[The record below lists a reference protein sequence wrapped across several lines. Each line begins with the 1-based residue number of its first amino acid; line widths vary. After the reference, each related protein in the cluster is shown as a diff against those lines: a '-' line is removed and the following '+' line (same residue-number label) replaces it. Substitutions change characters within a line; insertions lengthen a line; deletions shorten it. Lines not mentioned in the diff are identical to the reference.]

1 VPFADIS
8 GHDRIVEVLRRS
20 LRSGKTAHSYL
31 FEGIPGCGRKKTALA
46 LIQALFC
53 TVLPDDACGVCSS
66 CRKING
72 GNHPDI
78 HMIAPLPD
86 KRDISIEQL
95 REMQHDLSLRPY
107 EAPRKACIIDPAER
121 MSVSAAN
128 SLLKTLEEP
137 PGNALIILLTEN
149 AGLLL
154 PTVRSRCQLI
164 RFAPLSPEH
173 LLSLLQRNGMAPEAA
188 ALVVPMAGGSLQK
201 ALELDN
207 ESLVTRREAVLSRV
221 SQLNI
226 NRIST
231 VFDAAEELSGNR
243 ESTLEL
249 LDMLLSF
256 FRDAVHLGS
265 GNREIVNRSVRP
277 AIESIAA
284 RRSLP
289 GNLELLERIYE
300 TKRDVQRNANPK
312 LALDHLFMNM
322 AGSSRSQNLTT
333 PNPS

>member
-1 VPFADIS
+1 MPFADIQ
-8 GHDRIVEVLRRS
+8 GHDRIIEVLHRS

-31 FEGIPGCGRKKTALA
+31 FEGVPGCGRKKTAQT

-53 TVLPDDACGVCSS
+53 QVLPDDACGTCPS
-66 CRKING
+66 CRRIDG

-78 HMIAPLPD
+78 HLITSLPD

-95 REMQHDLSLRPY
+95 REMQHILSLRPY

-149 AGLLL
+149 AGMLL

-173 LLSLLQRNGMAPEAA
+173 VLTLLERNGMAPEAA
-188 ALVVPMAGGSLQK
+188 ALIAPMSGGSLQK
-201 ALELDN
+201 ALEFDN
-207 ESLVTRREAVLSRV
+207 EALGSRREAVLSRV
-221 SQLNI
+221 AALSIHQI
-226 NRIST
+226 AT

-243 ESTLEL
+243 DATLEL

-256 FRDAVHLGS
+256 FRDAVHLGAGS
-265 GNREIVNRSVRP
+265 GDIVNRSVRSE
-277 AIESIAA
+277 IEAIAA
-284 RRSLP
+284 KRPFPR
-289 GNLELLERIYE
+289 NLELLERIYE
-300 TKRDVQRNANPK
+300 TRRAVQRNANPK
-312 LALDHLFMNM
+312 LALDHLLMTM
-322 AGSSRSQNLTT
+322 AGSSR
-333 PNPS
+333 

>member
-1 VPFADIS
+1 MPFADIL

-20 LRSGKTAHSYL
+20 LSGGKTAHSYL
-31 FEGIPGCGRKKTALA
+31 FEGVPGSGRKKTALT

-53 TVLPDDACGVCSS
+53 TALPDDACGICAS
-66 CRKING
+66 CRKIDG

-78 HMIAPLPD
+78 HLISPLPD
-86 KRDISIEQL
+86 KRDISIDQL
-95 REMQHDLSLRPY
+95 REMQHILSLRPY

-121 MSVSAAN
+121 MSVGAAN

-137 PGNALIILLTEN
+137 PGNALIVLLTEN
-149 AGLLL
+149 AGMLL

-173 LLSLLQRNGMAPEAA
+173 VLTLLERSGMAPEAA
-188 ALVVPMAGGSLQK
+188 ALIAPMSGGSLQK

-207 ESLVTRREAVLSRV
+207 EALVARREAVLSRV
-221 SQLNI
+221 GQLTI
-226 NRIST
+226 QRIAT

-243 ESTLEL
+243 DATLEL

-256 FRDAVHLGS
+256 YRDAVHLGAGS
-265 GNREIVNRSVRP
+265 AEIVNRSVRP

-284 RRSLP
+284 KRSFP
-289 GNLELLERIYE
+289 RNLELLERIYE
-300 TKRDVQRNANPK
+300 TRRDVQRNANPK
-312 LALDHLFMNM
+312 LALDQLFMTM
-322 AGSSRSQNLTT
+322 ARGG
-333 PNPS
+333 

>member
-1 VPFADIS
+1 MAFADIF

-20 LRSGKTAHSYL
+20 LRNGKTAHSYL
-31 FEGIPGCGRKKTALA
+31 FEGVSGCGRKKTALT

-53 TVLPDDACGVCSS
+53 TVLPDDACGECPS
-66 CRKING
+66 CRKIAG

-78 HMIAPLPD
+78 HLISPLPD

-95 REMQHDLSLRPY
+95 RELQHDLVLRPY

-149 AGLLL
+149 AGMLLS
-154 PTVRSRCQLI
+154 TVRSRCQVI

-173 LLSLLQRNGMAPEAA
+173 MLLLLEKGGMASEAA
-188 ALVVPMAGGSLQK
+188 ALVAPMSGGSLQR
-201 ALELDN
+201 AMELDN
-207 ESLVTRREAVLSRV
+207 EALTSRREAVLSRV
-221 SQLNI
+221 SHLNI
-226 NRIST
+226 NQIAT
-231 VFDAAEELSGNR
+231 VFDASEELSGNR
-243 ESTLEL
+243 DATLEL

-256 FRDAVHLGS
+256 FRDAVHLGA
-265 GNREIVNRSVRP
+265 GTGDIVNRTVRP

-284 RRSLP
+284 KRSLP
-289 GNLELLERIYE
+289 RNLELLERIYE
-300 TKRDVQRNANPK
+300 TRRAVQRNANPK
-312 LALDHLFMNM
+312 LALDNLFMTI
-322 AGSSRSQNLTT
+322 AAVR
-333 PNPS
+333 

>member
-1 VPFADIS
+1 MPFDDIL
-8 GHDRIVEVLRRS
+8 GHDRIIEVLRRS
-20 LRSGKTAHSYL
+20 LRGGKTAHSYL
-31 FEGIPGCGRKKTALA
+31 FEGVTGSGRKKTALA

-53 TVLPDDACGVCSS
+53 TERTDDACGACPS
-66 CRKING
+66 CRKIDG

-78 HMIAPLPD
+78 HLIAPLPD

-95 REMQHDLSLRPY
+95 REMQHILSLRPY

-149 AGLLL
+149 AGMLL

-173 LLSLLQRNGMAPEAA
+173 ILTLLERSGMAAEAA
-188 ALVVPMAGGSLQK
+188 ALVAPMSGGSMQR
-201 ALELDN
+201 ALDLDN
-207 ESLVTRREAVLSRV
+207 ESLTARREAVLSRV
-221 SQLNI
+221 EQMSIHQ
-226 NRIST
+226 ISS

-243 ESTLEL
+243 DATLEL

-256 FRDAVHLGS
+256 FRDAVHLGAGS
-265 GNREIVNRSVRP
+265 TEIVNRSVRP

-284 RRSLP
+284 RRSFP
-289 GNLELLERIYE
+289 GNLEILERINE
-300 TKRDVQRNANPK
+300 TRRDVQRNANPK

-322 AGSSRSQNLTT
+322 AGSDR
-333 PNPS
+333 

>member
-1 VPFADIS
+1 VPFAEIL
-8 GHDRIVEVLRRS
+8 GHNRIIEVLRRS
-20 LRSGKTAHSYL
+20 LNNGKLAHSYL
-31 FEGIPGCGRKKTALA
+31 FEGVPGSGRRKTALT

-53 TVLPDDACGVCSS
+53 TALPDDACGVCPS
-66 CRKING
+66 CRRIDG

-78 HMIAPLPD
+78 HLIAPLPD

-95 REMQHDLSLRPY
+95 REMQHVLSLRPY

-149 AGLLL
+149 AGMLL

-173 LLSLLQRNGMAPEAA
+173 ILTLLERNGMAPEAA
-188 ALVVPMAGGSLQK
+188 ALVAPMSGGSLQR

-207 ESLVTRREAVLSRV
+207 ESLTARRETVLSRV
-221 SQLNI
+221 EQLNI
-226 NRIST
+226 HRIAS

-243 ESTLEL
+243 DATLEL
-249 LDMLLSF
+249 LDMLISF
-256 FRDAVHLGS
+256 FRDAVHLGAGS
-265 GNREIVNRSVRP
+265 GEIVNRSVRP
-277 AIESIAA
+277 AIESIAT
-284 RRSLP
+284 RRSFP
-289 GNLELLERIYE
+289 RNLELLESIYE
-300 TKRDVQRNANPK
+300 TRRAVQRNANPK
-312 LALDHLFMNM
+312 LSLDHLFMIM
-322 AGSSRSQNLTT
+322 AEGKR
-333 PNPS
+333 

>member
-1 VPFADIS
+1 MAFADIR
-8 GHDRIVEVLRRS
+8 GHDRIIEVLRRS
-20 LRSGKTAHSYL
+20 LRNGKTAHSYL
-31 FEGIPGCGRKKTALA
+31 FEGVPGCGRKKTALT

-53 TVLPDDACGVCSS
+53 TSLPDDACGVCPS
-66 CRKING
+66 CRKIEG

-95 REMQHDLSLRPY
+95 RDMQHDLALRPY

-149 AGLLL
+149 AGMLLT
-154 PTVRSRCQLI
+154 TVRSRCQLI

-173 LLSLLQRNGMAPEAA
+173 LLQLLERSGMSSEAA
-188 ALVVPMAGGSLQK
+188 ALVAPMSGGSLQR
-201 ALELDN
+201 AMELDN
-207 ESLVTRREAVLSRV
+207 EVLVSRREAVLSRV

-226 NRIST
+226 NQIAT
-231 VFDAAEELSGNR
+231 VFDASEELSGNR
-243 ESTLEL
+243 DATLEL

-256 FRDAVHLGS
+256 FRDAVHLGA
-265 GNREIVNRSVRP
+265 GTGDIVNRSVRT

-284 RRSLP
+284 KRSLS
-289 GNLELLERIYE
+289 GNLKLLEYIYD
-300 TKRDVQRNANPK
+300 TRRAVQRNANPK
-312 LALDHLFMNM
+312 LALDQLFMTM
-322 AGSSRSQNLTT
+322 AAGR
-333 PNPS
+333 